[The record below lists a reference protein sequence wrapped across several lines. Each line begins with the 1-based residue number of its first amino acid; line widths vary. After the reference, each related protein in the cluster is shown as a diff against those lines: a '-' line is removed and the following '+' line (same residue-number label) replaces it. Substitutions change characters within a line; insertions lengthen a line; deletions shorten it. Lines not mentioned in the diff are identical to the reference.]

1 MHCGQVLAKC
11 RTPTPLYPFKGI
23 LVIWPSIPSLICFR
37 KMEWWEMEVVDKGSG
52 HWDHPLVLLTHLT
65 LLF

>member
-1 MHCGQVLAKC
+1 MDQTNTQGHL
-11 RTPTPLYPFKGI
+11 LSYI
-23 LVIWPSIPSLICFR
+23 LFEHLIYFR

-52 HWDHPLVLLTHLT
+52 HWEHPLVLLTHLT

>member
-1 MHCGQVLAKC
+1 MNAVPVNFFTGPGNEHICIAL
-11 RTPTPLYPFKGI
+11 
-23 LVIWPSIPSLICFR
+23 PSLICFR